1 MSQTV
6 LQTHNGGE
14 QTTHGHEQKCTVDQ
28 PSTVTN
34 DQTPTR
40 EGGARQEWVGGL
52 RLPLVAFCTI
62 LHGRARSSPRWAT
75 PSKLFDTI
83 GDQPGG
89 HGDGAADPLTQKL
102 PGGQAPVQL
111 AFVMDSA
118 PPNRPAGQLAGVTE
132 PASQYDPTGHGRMH
146 SSGRPNVSLNLPAG
160 QALQL
165 AAPPRLNLPCGH

>member
-1 MSQTV
+1 MCGPCAPAHCNSTMGQGLRELKPPPSPPPSPLHPV
-6 LQTHNGGE
+6 PEGLAPHCRNCARP
-14 QTTHGHEQKCTVDQ
+14 HCRNCSQ
-28 PSTVTN
+28 PSLPR
-34 DQTPTR
+34 DY
-40 EGGARQEWVGGL
+40 L
-52 RLPLVAFCTI
+52 RLI
-62 LHGRARSSPRWAT
+62 H
-75 PSKLFDTI
+75 DT
-83 GDQPGG
+83 DPAPWYQPAG